1 MELDLRIPR
10 PPVGDLD
17 FVLRPWLED
26 DADQVF
32 EACQDSE
39 IRGFIPVPD
48 PYLREHAE
56 AFIAQAG
63 HQLPEG
69 SGIALAIADPRTD
82 AILGSI
88 TLHTHDPRHWYIGY
102 WMARPARG
110 RGIASRAVARLSR
123 WAFAEYPDLV
133 RLSLYTMVANM
144 ASQRVAEKAG
154 YVREG
159 VLRRWE
165 YHRGE
170 MVDSV
175 MFSLIRGDLAS
186 AD

>member
-10 PPVGDLD
+10 PLVSDLD

-32 EACQDSE
+32 EACQDPE